1 MTLAAA
7 APAPRVALADTPIV
21 LIATFV
27 FLLGSLA
34 LTELISLNQAVL
46 FLIGGLMGATLFH
59 ASFGFTGGWRKFVN
73 EGRGNSIR
81 AQMLMV
87 GLATLAFI
95 PLLALGEVNGQ
106 RLVGAFAPVGV
117 SVVFGATLFGLGMQL
132 GGGCGSGT
140 LFTVGGG
147 SRRMLVTLVFFI
159 IGALIGTLHLPAWLA
174 LPSLPPVNLG
184 QSLGVFPAIAVTLL
198 ALAGVA
204 ALTYVLERRR
214 HGGVQNLVGG
224 GWPKGAGW
232 LHGTWPL
239 AFGALA
245 LAVLNIATLLVAGH
259 PWSIT
264 AGFGLWGAKVASA
277 IGVPVEQW
285 AFWQVPAQAR
295 ALNDTVLADTV
306 SVMDFG
312 IMLGAALA
320 AGLAGK
326 FAPKAALPFK
336 SLLAAILGGLMM
348 GYGARLSFGC
358 NIGALF
364 SGIASGS
371 LHGWLWFACA
381 FGGSL
386 IGIRIRPWFG
396 FDEESKK

>member
-1 MTLAAA
+1 MSLAAVPA
-7 APAPRVALADTPIV
+7 APNPTLTNAPIV
-21 LIATFV
+21 LIASLA
-27 FLLGSLA
+27 FLLGGLA
-34 LTELISLNQAVL
+34 LTELISLTQAIL
-46 FLIGGLMGATLFH
+46 FLIGGLMGATLYH
-59 ASFGFTGGWRKFVN
+59 ASFGFTGGWRTFVR
-73 EGRGNSIR
+73 EGRGTSIR
-81 AQMLMV
+81 AQMLMIGV
-87 GLATLAFI
+87 AAIVFI
-95 PLLALGEVNGQ
+95 PLIGLGEVNGQ

-117 SVVFGATLFGLGMQL
+117 SVIFGAALFGLGMQL

-147 SRRMLVTLVFFI
+147 SVRMLVTLAFFI
-159 IGALIGTLHLPAWLA
+159 IGALLGTAHLPAWLA
-174 LPSLPPVNLG
+174 LPALPPVNLG
-184 QSLGVFPAIAVTLL
+184 QALGVPFAILGTLVGL
-198 ALAGVA
+198 GAVA

-214 HGGVQNLVGG
+214 HGSVATLVGSFRPG
-224 GWPKGAGW
+224 AAGW
-232 LHGTWPL
+232 LHGPWPL

-245 LAVLNIATLLVAGH
+245 LAALNIATLLTAGH

-264 AGFGLWGAKVASA
+264 AGFGLWGAKTALA
-277 IGVPVEQW
+277 LGIPVDQW
-285 AFWQVPAQAR
+285 QFWQVPAQAR
-295 ALNDTVLADTV
+295 ALNASVLADTT

-326 FAPKAALPFK
+326 FAPKARLPLK
-336 SLLAAILGGLMM
+336 SILAAVIGGLMM

-386 IGIRIRPWFG
+386 IGIKIRPYF
-396 FDEESKK
+396 FPEEKAK